1 MSEAAIGPVEAL
13 GGIEVSVA
21 ARVGMARVTLAT
33 AASFAPGSL
42 VVLDCSADAPVAL
55 LVNGVA
61 IAKGELV
68 VTDDGELAVEITD
81 VST

>member
-1 MSEAAIGPVEAL
+1 MSDAATGPFEVL
-13 GGIEVSVA
+13 GNIEVTVA
-21 ARVGMARVTLAT
+21 ARIGSARVSLAS

-42 VVLDCSADAPVAL
+42 VMLDCAADAPVAL

-61 IAKGELV
+61 IAKGDLV